1 MYHLMLH
8 MHWKQIRWGLL
19 PFLLAAY
26 ALPLIAVQGL
36 GTPPGMESA
45 TLEGYRIVAGYQIW
59 LPAFPILAGGV
70 GITLALS
77 AWNWDHQLK
86 HVYAL
91 SLPVSRWRYAGMKM
105 VAGATLTLLPAGA
118 LWIGAHVATAFVD
131 LPAGLH
137 AYPNYLAL
145 RFLVA
150 SLVAYAGFF
159 AMAAGTVRTTI
170 WIVSLMIGFLI
181 LGNVLT
187 EFLAGYFPVFYR
199 VNVVE
204 MAFEA
209 LLRAPGPFEVFTG
222 NWMLID
228 V

>member
-1 MYHLMLH
+1 MYQPMLF
-8 MHWKQIRWGLL
+8 MHWKQVRWGLL
-19 PFLLAAY
+19 PFVLAAY
-26 ALPLIAVQGL
+26 ALPMIAVQGL
-36 GTPPGMESA
+36 GSAPGMDGT
-45 TLEGYRIVAGYQIW
+45 TLEAYRIVAGYQVW
-59 LPAFPILAGGV
+59 LPAFPILATAI

-91 SLPVSRWRYAGMKM
+91 SLPVSRWRYATLKM
-105 VAGATLTLLPAGA
+105 GAGAILALLPAGA
-118 LWIGAHVATAFVD
+118 LLVGAHVATAFVD

-137 AYPNYLAL
+137 AYPNQLAL

-159 AMAAGTVRTTI
+159 AMAAGTVKTTV
-170 WIVSLMIGFLI
+170 WIVSLAIGFVI

-187 EFLAGYFPVFYR
+187 EFLAGYYPLFYR
-199 VNVVE
+199 VNLVE
-204 MAFEA
+204 MVFEA
-209 LLRAPGPFEVFTG
+209 LMRAPGPFEVFTG
-222 NWMLID
+222 NCMLID